1 MDWNHFIMKYI
12 IFPLLRYPR
21 QVSPWLNLVKLLTP
35 ISWTWTFAS
44 LLATVLCFN
53 ISSIVVKWMGM
64 KLTNVEIDLYPLRWL
79 KIHILYDEVL
89 KNCYFRVY
97 FPYTSAVQRGKARVP
112 TRTNLLS
119 FNTLWLM
126 WAVCGGV
133 GITNF
138 LLGNYMAVLVDPV
151 FEKPVETAQ
160 VIL

>member
-1 MDWNHFIMKYI
+1 M
-12 IFPLLRYPR
+12 
-21 QVSPWLNLVKLLTP
+21 
-35 ISWTWTFAS
+35 
-44 LLATVLCFN
+44 
-53 ISSIVVKWMGM
+53 
-64 KLTNVEIDLYPLRWL
+64 
-79 KIHILYDEVL
+79 YDEVL

-112 TRTNLLS
+112 TRTKLLS

-160 VIL
+160 VVTAIKQSIHSGNLECYFRM